1 MRTGA
6 PTATSD
12 TMSPMDFSPTIG
24 DRAASVLLGQAIGDA
39 LGVPYKFAA
48 PISSGEARM
57 KGGGLGPYAHLA
69 AEDRHR
75 RWSARCPQRC
85 IGPAARVG
93 GRRPSVLPRKW
104 VDDVHGGPACAPP
117 ISSPWRSRSRES
129 LRAEPASSA
138 SAKDD
143 RHMPGFLPICN
154 ASVTRP

>member
-1 MRTGA
+1 VRTGA

-104 VDDVHGGPACAPP
+104 VDDVHGWPGMRAADL
-117 ISSPWRSRSRES
+117 ES
-129 LRAEPASSA
+129 LA
-138 SAKDD
+138 
-143 RHMPGFLPICN
+143 LPI
-154 ASVTRP
+154 AGIPAG